1 MKTTFNDKFM
11 ACLALFSGI
20 AISCVAEFYS
30 IMGLIAIYPAALL
43 PIIIM
48 GIVLGIGKLSA
59 TVWLK
64 QSWSWSPV
72 WLKIYILPAIALL
85 MMITSIGVFGFL
97 SKAHSD
103 QSLVSGDVQAKIAV
117 YDEQIRTERENIDAD
132 RKSLKQM
139 DEAVDQIMARS
150 TSEGGADRAVTI
162 RRSQQKERARLLAD
176 ITASQKRI
184 AALNQQR
191 APIAAEVRKVEA
203 EVGPIKYIAGFIYGS
218 NPDANILEK
227 SVSWVSIL
235 IVVVLDPLA
244 IMLLL
249 ASQYSFQRIRE
260 TQTVESLPNET
271 ATDDPTDFPE
281 YSPSTGGETLATEQD
296 PELKE
301 FLDSARK
308 TAQSIDDGTF
318 TAPVEP
324 PVVAPEPEPVP
335 QYKQVGGQITD
346 KEMVLINQALSEF
359 VEIFNKNKTTAPETV
374 ESAPV
379 PVKVTESSNIR
390 RTKVFPK
397 KSVLTPEA
405 PYSPYIPDQAFK
417 EIMGSAGVP
426 PDHVDGESFHKKA
439 VPSGYIQ
446 NEEQQES
453 NLWSNTVSN
462 NNPQPITPQQYIDT
476 AKKSAE

>member
-1 MKTTFNDKFM
+1 MKTTFNDK
-11 ACLALFSGI
+11 AIAYLTLFSGI

-43 PIIIM
+43 PIIVM
-48 GIVLGIGKLSA
+48 GAVLGIGKLSA

-72 WLKIYILPAIALL
+72 WLKVYILPAITLL

-103 QSLVSGDVQAKIAV
+103 QSLVSGDVQARLSI
-117 YDEQIRTERENIDAD
+117 YDEKIKTEKENIDAN

-139 DEAVDQIMARS
+139 DEAVDQSMARS
-150 TSEGGADRAVTI
+150 TTEGGADRAVAI
-162 RRSQQKERARLLAD
+162 RRSQQKERARILAD

-184 AALNQQR
+184 VSLNESR

-218 NPDANILEK
+218 NPDSNILEK

-235 IVVVLDPLA
+235 IVAVLDPLA
-244 IMLLL
+244 IVLLL
-249 ASQYSFQRIRE
+249 ASQYSFQRCRE
-260 TQTVESLPNET
+260 EDEGPTIASLDRFVGEPPTESQPQEHIPDTTGDSSASDDDIKEINRALDEFVKVFNENKT
-271 ATDDPTDFPE
+271 
-281 YSPSTGGETLATEQD
+281 ETTATEQNT
-296 PELKE
+296 P
-301 FLDSARK
+301 
-308 TAQSIDDGTF
+308 
-318 TAPVEP
+318 
-324 PVVAPEPEPVP
+324 
-335 QYKQVGGQITD
+335 
-346 KEMVLINQALSEF
+346 
-359 VEIFNKNKTTAPETV
+359 APETV
-374 ESAPV
+374 EAPPV
-379 PVKVTESSNIR
+379 PTRVLEDTNVR

-397 KSVLTPEA
+397 KTAPAEPEA
-405 PYSPYIPDQAFK
+405 PYSTFIPHQDFK
-417 EIMGSAGVP
+417 EIVEAKPAPVTRAPGVP
-426 PDHVDGESFHKKA
+426 PDYEDGDYVVINGERFHKKA
-439 VPSGYIQ
+439 VPRGYIQ

-476 AKKSAE
+476 SKNSI

>member
-11 ACLALFSGI
+11 AGLALFAGI

-30 IMGLIAIYPAALL
+30 VMGLIAIYPAALI
-43 PIIIM
+43 PVIIM

-72 WLKIYILPAIALL
+72 WLKLYILPAIALL

-97 SKAHSD
+97 SKSHSD

-117 YDEQIRTERENIDAD
+117 YDEKIKNERENIDVN
-132 RKSLKQM
+132 RKALKQL
-139 DEAVDQIMARS
+139 DESVDQVMGRS
-150 TSEGGADRAVTI
+150 SDEKGAEKAVAI
-162 RRSQQKERARLLAD
+162 RKAQQKERGRLTQD
-176 ITASQKRI
+176 IAESQKKI
-184 AALNQQR
+184 SALNESR
-191 APIAAEVRKVEA
+191 APIAAEVRKIEA

-235 IVVVLDPLA
+235 IVLVLDPLA

-249 ASQYSFQRIRE
+249 ASQYSFQRMRE
-260 TQTVESLPNET
+260 METVESLPQEAT
-271 ATDDPTDFPE
+271 TDDPVEFPKNTDRLETVDFI
-281 YSPSTGGETLATEQD
+281 SPHPGEGKETL
-296 PELKE
+296 
-301 FLDSARK
+301 
-308 TAQSIDDGTF
+308 
-318 TAPVEP
+318 VETLL
-324 PVVAPEPEPVP
+324 
-335 QYKQVGGQITD
+335 GGQATD
-346 KEMVLINQALSEF
+346 GEIAQINQALSKF
-359 VEIFNKNKTTAPETV
+359 VNVFNENKTDEPVTAEEKSQPLVPETV
-374 ESAPV
+374 DTPPV
-379 PVKVTESSNIR
+379 PTKVLEDANVR

-397 KSVLTPEA
+397 KTAPAEPEA
-405 PYSPYIPDQAFK
+405 PHSPFIPDQAFK
-417 EIMGSAGVP
+417 EIMEAKPAPATRAPGVP
-426 PDHVDGESFHKKA
+426 PDYEDGDYVVINGERFHKKA

-462 NNPQPITPQQYIDT
+462 NNPQAITPQQYIDT
-476 AKKSAE
+476 VKNSI